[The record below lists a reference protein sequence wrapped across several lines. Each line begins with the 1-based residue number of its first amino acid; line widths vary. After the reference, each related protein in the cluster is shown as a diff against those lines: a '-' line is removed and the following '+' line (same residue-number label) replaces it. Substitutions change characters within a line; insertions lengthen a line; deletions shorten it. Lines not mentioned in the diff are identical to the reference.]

1 MNNDMNNDV
10 KMGAGTTQSG
20 SPRLFGPGA
29 AGPSGWTEREDPTQG
44 RPASEAVR
52 RLGTAPAAR
61 MSPSERRRGIGG
73 AGLTGLMAA
82 LVSSLCCLPAAAAFA
97 LGLGGSAF
105 LTGLGLYRPY
115 FVVAGVGLAA
125 VAIWWSLRRSRRCCS
140 PEAYRRNRILV
151 PAVTLVTLATSYALI
166 NLVLLPRLYGE
177 P

>member
-1 MNNDMNNDV
+1 MNRDASMDLE
-10 KMGAGTTQSG
+10 ATRSG
-20 SPRLFGPGA
+20 PPRLFGPSPTGPTGRAEA
-29 AGPSGWTEREDPTQG
+29 AERPEGGRLAHEPSRGP
-44 RPASEAVR
+44 
-52 RLGTAPAAR
+52 GTAPATTTDADD
-61 MSPSERRRGIGG
+61 RRQGFAS
-73 AGLTGLMAA
+73 AGLTGLTAA

-115 FVVAGVGLAA
+115 FVVAGIGLAA

-140 PEAYRRNRILV
+140 PEAYRRHRILV
-151 PAVTLVTLATSYALI
+151 PAVTLATLATSYALI